1 MQLQEQII
9 SAINTSLKNPIYQTM
24 QLVNIKGILKSANFL
39 KKREG
44 VAPYLIVLHFV
55 YMLVMNKKIA
65 TFMKQSDNSFK
76 KDTYY
81 RLLQNSSYNWRKL
94 LSLTTLKIL
103 KLLHKVQDASSVKVF
118 IVDDTVEGKTGKYVE
133 GSRDALWSNKEKRN
147 IRGVNVVSLNY
158 SDGYSNFM
166 IDFAISM
173 GKYARVKF
181 EEFTQE
187 LDFRT
192 MAYKRR
198 LEIMNGKSQIAI
210 DMIKRAIKSGI
221 YADYLL
227 IDSWYSKPAFIKEMN
242 DLGLKVISRI
252 ANNNKIWNFTDKEKT
267 LNAIYEKHKNIKQA
281 KAGKYGKK
289 IQFNY
294 FSVTVEHK
302 NAGKLKIVFIKT
314 SDNLIPI
321 VSTDLEIN
329 DEEIIVIYKRRWDI
343 EQGYKE
349 LREHFGFGQEEN
361 RIYEALIARMT
372 LSFFA
377 YNIVSYINR
386 ISHEPKTIGGL
397 FKDLECELYTLSI
410 AMQTFIEIMDK
421 IAQIETIVNRN
432 EDFMN
437 IIATLRSTTQEL
449 LGFRCES

>member
-1 MQLQEQII
+1 MNLQDQII
-9 SAINTSLKNPIYQTM
+9 SAINTTLKNPIYQTL
-24 QLVNIKGILKSANFL
+24 QLLNIKSILKSANFV

-44 VAPYLIVLHFV
+44 VAPYLVVLHFV
-55 YMLVMNKKIA
+55 YMLIMNKKIA
-65 TFMKQSDNSFK
+65 TFMNQRNESFK

-94 LSLTTLKIL
+94 LSLSTLKL
-103 KLLHKVQDASSVKVF
+103 VKLLHKIQDAKSVKVF
-118 IVDDTVEGKTGKYVE
+118 IVDDTVEGKTGKYIE
-133 GSRDALWSNKEKRN
+133 GSRDGLWSNKEKRT
-147 IRGVNVVSLNY
+147 IRGINVVSLNY

-166 IDFAISM
+166 IDFAMAM
-173 GKYARVKF
+173 GNYARIKL
-181 EEFTQE
+181 EEFAQE
-187 LDFRT
+187 LDVRSI
-192 MAYKRR
+192 AYKRR
-198 LEIMNGKSQIAI
+198 LEIMDGKSQIAI
-210 DMIKRAIKSGI
+210 DMVKRAVKSGI

-227 IDSWYSKPAFIKEMN
+227 VDSWYSKPVFIKEMN

-252 ANNNKIWNFTDKEKT
+252 ANNNKIWNFKGKEKS
-267 LNAIYEKHKNIKQA
+267 LNAVYETHKKLKNA
-281 KAGKYGKK
+281 KAGHYGKK
-289 IQFNY
+289 IKFSY
-294 FSVTVEHK
+294 FSAVIEHK

-314 SDNLIPI
+314 TDNLIPI
-321 VSTDLEIN
+321 ASTDLALN
-329 DEEIIVIYKRRWDI
+329 DEEIIEIYKRRWDI

-349 LREHFGFGQEEN
+349 LREYFGFGQEEN

-410 AMQTFIEIMDK
+410 AMQAFIDIMDK

-432 EDFMN
+432 EDFMT

-449 LGFRCES
+449 LGFRCER

>member
-1 MQLQEQII
+1 MNLQEQIF
-9 SAINTSLKNPIYQTM
+9 SAINTTLKNPIYQTL
-24 QLVNIKGILKSANFL
+24 QLLNIKSILKSANFV
-39 KKREG
+39 KKRDG
-44 VAPYLIVLHFV
+44 AAPYLVVLHFV

-65 TFMKQSDNSFK
+65 IFMNQSNESFK

-94 LSLTTLKIL
+94 LSLSTLKIL
-103 KLLHKVQDASSVKVF
+103 NLLHKVQDATKTKVF
-118 IVDDTVEGKTGKYVE
+118 IVDDTVEGKSGKHIE
-133 GSRDALWSNKEKRN
+133 GSRDGLWSNKEKRT
-147 IRGVNVVSLNY
+147 IRGINVVSLNY
-158 SDGYSNFM
+158 SDGYSSFM
-166 IDFAISM
+166 LDFAISM
-173 GKYARVKF
+173 GNYARVKL

-187 LDFRT
+187 LNVRT
-192 MAYKRR
+192 IAYKRR
-198 LEIMNGKSQIAI
+198 LEIMDGKSQIAI
-210 DMIKRAIKSGI
+210 DMVKRAIKSGI

-227 IDSWYSKPAFIKEMN
+227 VDSWYSKPVFIKEMN

-252 ANNNKIWNFTDKEKT
+252 ANNNKIWNFTGKEKT
-267 LNAIYEKHKNIKQA
+267 LNAIYEKSKKITNEKV
-281 KAGKYGKK
+281 GKYGKR
-289 IQFNY
+289 IQFTY
-294 FSVTVEHK
+294 FSVVAEHK
-302 NAGKLKIVFIKT
+302 NAGNIKIVFIKT

-321 VSTDLEIN
+321 ASTDLEIN
-329 DEEIIVIYKRRWDI
+329 DEEIIEIYKRRWDI

-349 LREHFGFGQEEN
+349 LREHFGFGKEEN

-410 AMQTFIEIMDK
+410 AMQAFIEIMDK
-421 IAQIETIVNRN
+421 IAKIETIVNRN
-432 EDFMN
+432 EDFMT
-437 IIATLRSTTQEL
+437 IVATLRSTTQEL